1 MALVLIPSVSHR
13 AVLELTASYCRVCA
27 VYDACL
33 SMVQA
38 WADAFRS
45 SPALTGVVSVYE
57 DLRRKG
63 LEFPM
68 TELDGYSPIHT
79 PNRVY
84 LQTMT
89 GENACISSL
98 TNTEYNFLPNLSK
111 AVLTPYSL
119 TLFSNS
125 IGPCALPT
133 RLCLITGLLSLYL
146 LHPHPPGL
154 SPYHHSLLH
163 PNRASRDPSPSHL
176 IRWLECSR
184 HTGAS
189 EMAWL
194 LF

>member
-1 MALVLIPSVSHR
+1 MM
-13 AVLELTASYCRVCA
+13 
-27 VYDACL
+27 CL
-33 SMVQA
+33 SIVQA

-189 EMAWL
+189 KMAWL